1 MVNKLQVMD
10 LAALLALGLLGAL
23 GAAAAGLPMPWML
36 GSLTLS
42 AAYTI
47 AWNRRGRAVQYPR
60 RIRHFF
66 IATIGTMIGS
76 RFTPELP
83 ALILASWPSFLA
95 VPPFVLLAYGYGYAV
110 LRGLGG
116 YDRPTATYGALP
128 GGLMEAMAMGERAG
142 ADMRLLTV
150 QHFLRIIVVVVTVPL
165 LFRVLGGESVG
176 SSAGVTMENG
186 PSAWSDLA
194 LIAALSLAGAVL
206 GEMLRLPAGMLMG
219 PLVLC
224 ALAQVTGLVDLHSPG
239 WLLNVAQLAIG
250 TGLGAQFAGIG
261 GRTLLRGLGLGT
273 ICVAGM
279 LAMAGLWALALDG
292 LVRAG
297 FDTVFVSFAPGGM
310 TEMALIALSL
320 EASPVMVT
328 AHHLL
333 RIVVAVLAVSVLDRW
348 RAG

>member
-1 MVNKLQVMD
+1 
-10 LAALLALGLLGAL
+10 
-23 GAAAAGLPMPWML
+23 
-36 GSLTLS
+36 
-42 AAYTI
+42 
-47 AWNRRGRAVQYPR
+47 
-60 RIRHFF
+60 
-66 IATIGTMIGS
+66 
-76 RFTPELP
+76 
-83 ALILASWPSFLA
+83 
-95 VPPFVLLAYGYGYAV
+95 VLLAYGYGYAV